1 MSLGIYR
8 QGQGYWVRVM
18 TAVLSGVI
26 IAATAGWLWEQ
37 MSTVTLPAKNWE
49 IAVRAT
55 GSLVA
60 GDPITLVD
68 DAGADVAT
76 GQVEAVDPRQGGTT
90 VVTIVSVTPAVGT
103 LGDRDPTEAARLQSG
118 SFTGAIENPLD
129 IRRNPIFEQIYL
141 QAGVAG
147 VVILLGAIMVYALVG
162 VRRRTVDFL
171 VATDGEMK
179 KVNWS
184 TKRDVY
190 RSTIV
195 VIMASVLIAGGLFVV
210 DIAFSKFFTL
220 IGVLEQ

>member
-37 MSTVTLPAKNWE
+37 MSTVRLPAKNWE

-60 GDPITLVD
+60 GDQVTLVD

-76 GQVEAVDPRQGGTT
+76 GQAEAVDQRQGDTV
-90 VVTIVSVTPAVGT
+90 VVTIVSVAPAVGT
-103 LGDRDPTEAARLQSG
+103 LGERDPTEAARLQSG
-118 SFTGAIENPLD
+118 SFRGVIENPLD

-162 VRRRTVDFL
+162 IRKRTVDFL